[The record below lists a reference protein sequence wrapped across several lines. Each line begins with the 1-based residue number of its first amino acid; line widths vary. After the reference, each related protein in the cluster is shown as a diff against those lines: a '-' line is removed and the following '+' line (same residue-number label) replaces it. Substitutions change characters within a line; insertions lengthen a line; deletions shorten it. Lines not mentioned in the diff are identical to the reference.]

1 MSTISFRRAFNTC
14 LLSPALRS
22 PRESSGGSG
31 PMRDRASAEV
41 QMGFILTK
49 LAALGTDQGVTVNV
63 AQIVYEW
70 VED

>member
-1 MSTISFRRAFNTC
+1 MAKIHLKMSTGEEFTVS
-14 LLSPALRS
+14 
-22 PRESSGGSG
+22 REFYGGSG
-31 PMRDRASAEV
+31 PMRDRKSAEV

-63 AQIVYEW
+63 SQIVYEW